1 MMPLLRSRIGARST
15 AVDVS
20 DFMRANQRLIDL
32 LLISLN
38 RLSIVP
44 LAVHCQDIAR
54 SAALHL

>member
-1 MMPLLRSRIGARST
+1 VRDQPLSMYLN
-15 AVDVS
+15 
-20 DFMRANQRLIDL
+20 FMRANQRLIDP

-44 LAVHCQDIAR
+44 LAVHRQGIAR

>member
-1 MMPLLRSRIGARST
+1 MYLN
-15 AVDVS
+15 
-20 DFMRANQRLIDL
+20 FMRANQRLIDP

-44 LAVHCQDIAR
+44 LAVRRQGIAR